1 MKNINK
7 WGQLAVAVM
16 LAAGMQSCQKPDTH
30 PSGTGYPILFNC
42 SDFETRAVADLA
54 SIQAGGF
61 KVYAHFAGNEGSAGF
76 DKAVTYTDAVWSY
89 EDIEYWM
96 PGTKYNFRAFYPQ
109 GPTADEYTL
118 IVDNTTATQ
127 AYTISGYNVQSQIDL
142 MTADATRTVDAAA
155 TAPANGSVV
164 NLEFQH
170 LLACIVVE
178 LKSEITGV
186 TVSEVSL
193 GSIAQTGTYSSTD
206 EDWTSSATT
215 SIKYTSNVAL
225 ETGATDY
232 ADVTANGILVIPET
246 TDGTQTLTIT
256 TNTKA
261 YEIVLPNVTWEP
273 GHKYTYTATIK
284 QENIV
289 FNEPKVAIWDDENAT
304 GSVIIK

>member
-16 LAAGMQSCQKPDTH
+16 LAVGMQSCQKPDTH

-61 KVYAHFAGNEGSAGF
+61 KVYAYFAGNEGYAGF

-89 EDIEYWM
+89 EDIEYWI
-96 PGTKYNFRAFYPQ
+96 PGTEYNFRAFYPQ
-109 GPTADEYTL
+109 GPIADEYTL
-118 IVDNTTATQ
+118 AVDNNTAAQ
-127 AYTISGYNVQSQIDL
+127 AYTISDYDVLSQIDL
-142 MTADATRTVDAAA
+142 MTANATRRVDAAA
-155 TAPANGSVV
+155 TAPDDGSVV

-193 GSIAQTGTYSSTD
+193 GSIAQTGTYSSD

-246 TDGTQTLTIT
+246 TGGSHTLTIT

-261 YEIVLPNVTWEP
+261 YEIVLPTVTWEP